1 MKSTI
6 SPAEETLVLRPSS
19 GWAALRLGDVW
30 RYRELLFFLT
40 LRDVKVRYKQTV
52 LGIGWVVIQPIVA
65 MVVFSAIFGQ
75 FAHLPSQG
83 IPYPIFTFSG
93 LLPWLLF
100 AGSVNRAGNSLVQNS
115 NLLTKVYFPRLLLPM
130 AATLAN
136 LVDFAVSL
144 VVLLGLMIFYRITPG
159 WQLLALPAVTVLA
172 LLAALGFGLWLSALN
187 VQFRDVQFVLPWLIQ
202 VLLFLSPVAYSV
214 SLIPSGKTQV
224 AYALNPMVGVIE
236 AFRWSLFGGSAPG
249 RFLIT
254 SIAVTLV
261 VLVTGLFYF
270 RRMER
275 TFADVV

>member
-40 LRDVKVRYKQTV
+40 LRDVKVRYKQTL